1 MADKPETAPAQP
13 NGAAGTGGAAP
24 LPARTTAP
32 RPDPGRLLL
41 ARLLSTLSGLLLGFV
56 IASIISLQYTE
67 PFRAK
72 LVEGEQRMAE
82 LAKALEEPERERQRV
97 TSELSTVTD
106 QIERLHNSG
115 AAAPQAGDAAGL
127 AELLVRHDQL
137 RTELAALDARI
148 KPDRLEQVFY
158 EKSLPEYRRDIAA
171 LDVSSAAIVLILT
184 LLGFIC
190 YPLMLGWINRIA
202 EQWEEASGGT
212 APRSPQVLIGFIS
225 GIVLAV
231 VILLALFSTFTTEGT
246 LLDYPFARLA
256 LGAVLLVGCGLA
268 GALAG
273 VIYFTPGGGRGDPWR
288 QYRLPSPP
296 KLLDTSVLIDGRVH
310 EVAASGFLDG
320 CLVVT
325 TSVLRELQNL
335 ADSGDSRRRVR
346 GRRGLE
352 LLQAMQKDPRLDL
365 RIMEDLTVPAGV
377 HGTDELLIAE
387 AHEMG
392 GVVVTN
398 DFNLNRVAAIRDV
411 KVININALN
420 NAVKPQAIPGELL
433 EVEIVDR
440 GKQRGQ
446 GVGYLPDGT
455 MVVVE
460 DGEGSIKQM
469 RTIKVTSVTQTA
481 QGRMIFG
488 RIDLAEEE
496 GNHG

>member
-1 MADKPETAPAQP
+1 MDNGEVADKAEPPP
-13 NGAAGTGGAAP
+13 LTGPAP
-24 LPARTTAP
+24 LGARRSA

-41 ARLLSTLSGLLLGFV
+41 ARLLSTLCGLLLGFV
-56 IASIISLQYTE
+56 IASVISLRYTG
-67 PFRAK
+67 PFRAQ
-72 LVEGEQRMAE
+72 LAEGEQRVTE
-82 LAKALEEPERERQRV
+82 IQKSLAEPEREKQRL
-97 TSELSTVTD
+97 TSELSNVTD
-106 QIERLHNSG
+106 QIDRFNKSG
-115 AAAPQAGDAAGL
+115 GLPRPQLPEGPSL
-127 AELLVRHDQL
+127 SSLLERHDQISSDL
-137 RTELAALDARI
+137 EALDASIR
-148 KPDRLEQVFY
+148 PDKVELAYFD
-158 EKSLPEYRRDIAA
+158 KSLPEYRRDIAN
-171 LDVSSAAIVLILT
+171 LDLSSAALVLILT
-184 LLGFIC
+184 MLGFIC
-190 YPLMLGWINRIA
+190 YPLMLGWINRMA
-202 EQWEEASGGT
+202 VQWEEASGGA
-212 APRSPQVLIGFIS
+212 APRSPQVLIGFFA

-231 VILLALFSTFTTEGT
+231 VILLALFSTFTTSGT
-246 LLDYPFARLA
+246 LLDYPFARIA
-256 LGAVLLVGCGLA
+256 LGAVTLIGFGLA

-288 QYRLPSPP
+288 EYRLLSAP

-325 TSVLRELQNL
+325 HSVLRELQNL
-335 ADSGDSRRRVR
+335 ADSGDGRRRVR

-352 LLQAMQKDPRLDL
+352 LLQAMQKDPRVDL
-365 RIMEDLTVPAGV
+365 RIMEDLTVPPGV

-387 AHEMG
+387 AQEMG

-411 KVININALN
+411 RVININALN

-460 DGEGSIKQM
+460 DGEGSIKQI

-496 GNHG
+496 GNHA